1 MKSFFDSKPN
11 SIESLGNGKF
21 HVYWNIEAYVHEG
34 DNERTEGWQA
44 DYLEVDKASYDN
56 IVDKLIKRQYNT
68 SRELAI
74 HRQRDDKPAE
84 WLEYFNYCEE
94 CKQIAR
100 QVLNI
105 NK

>member
-56 IVDKLIKRQYNT
+56 IVDKLIKRQYSVTTNQPNGLSILT
-68 SRELAI
+68 
-74 HRQRDDKPAE
+74 
-84 WLEYFNYCEE
+84 
-94 CKQIAR
+94 IAK
-100 QVLNI
+100 NAS
-105 NK
+105 K